1 MPHPLFSKYTNTSR
15 LQHYCNERRL
25 IIAKIIKSKLCEY
38 VPKSFLNDHCKSDS
52 NGDSDGS
59 KLFRV
64 SAWSNGQMIPTPR
77 CTNILEIVVLFG
89 DHRNAAHVRSYT
101 ADKSHVRGARRQAC
115 TPANIWSVL
124 VDFGYICTWVVSYVY
139 TSREQDAIYASTR
152 RTHYVGQRRTRYN
165 DALTSSRE
173 HFKITRLAR
182 TLTRRSC
189 TLGNP
194 IEYHWHGS
202 LSWATVSLCL
212 RLSPLPFLRIS
223 SRKFICPL

>member
-1 MPHPLFSKYTNTSR
+1 
-15 LQHYCNERRL
+15 
-25 IIAKIIKSKLCEY
+25 
-38 VPKSFLNDHCKSDS
+38 
-52 NGDSDGS
+52 
-59 KLFRV
+59 
-64 SAWSNGQMIPTPR
+64 MIPTPR

-115 TPANIWSVL
+115 PLANIWSVL

-139 TSREQDAIYASTR
+139 TSREQDSIYASSR

-173 HFKITRLAR
+173 HFKITGLAR

-194 IEYHWHGS
+194 IEYHWHGFS
-202 LSWATVSLCL
+202 ILGHGFHCACVYHLCL
-212 RLSPLPFLRIS
+212 CCEFLREILS
-223 SRKFICPL
+223 FVRIGSYRGACLGPSGHEFVNFWTKNIKMWW